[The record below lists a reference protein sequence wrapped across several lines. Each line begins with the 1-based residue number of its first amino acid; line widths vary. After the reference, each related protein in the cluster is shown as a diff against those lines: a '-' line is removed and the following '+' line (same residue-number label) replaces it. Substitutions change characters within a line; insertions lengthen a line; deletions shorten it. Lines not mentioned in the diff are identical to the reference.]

1 MSAFLTAV
9 VAVWPYVALLVGGC
23 LLLLVAESDRPRGP
37 GMAVGCAAVLAG
49 FLGFLGLVL

>member
-1 MSAFLTAV
+1 VSAFLTAV